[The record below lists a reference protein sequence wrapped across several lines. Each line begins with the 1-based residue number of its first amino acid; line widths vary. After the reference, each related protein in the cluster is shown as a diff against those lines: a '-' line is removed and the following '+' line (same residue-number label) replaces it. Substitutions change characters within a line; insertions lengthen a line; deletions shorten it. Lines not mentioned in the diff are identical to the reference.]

1 MMENPEFS
9 ACYLVAGINCLK
21 IARSHWVRK
30 YMFLRVCENDMKI
43 RNNDIHKVKYFSCYF
58 MSLSHKKFGLFWCQ
72 IVNYECL
79 TLRPPV
85 FIFWPIFHIM
95 HRWMALKFFVFHRI
109 YCIII
114 KSFFCAVVFFGLGF
128 MVLFQIQHTN
138 KQKVSMTKTV
148 ASV

>member
-21 IARSHWVRK
+21 I
-30 YMFLRVCENDMKI
+30 
-43 RNNDIHKVKYFSCYF
+43 
-58 MSLSHKKFGLFWCQ
+58 
-72 IVNYECL
+72 
-79 TLRPPV
+79 
-85 FIFWPIFHIM
+85 PIFHIM

-109 YCIII
+109 YSIII

>member
-1 MMENPEFS
+1 MIWR
-9 ACYLVAGINCLK
+9 LGIMTSTKSNISQVILCHCLT
-21 IARSHWVRK
+21 
-30 YMFLRVCENDMKI
+30 
-43 RNNDIHKVKYFSCYF
+43 
-58 MSLSHKKFGLFWCQ
+58 SLWFPINLNLYIYIYSYSQQEKHNKFGLFWWQ

-114 KSFFCAVVFFGLGF
+114 KRFFCAVVFFGLGF

>member
-1 MMENPEFS
+1 MFNVKTAGFYFLTDFS
-9 ACYLVAGINCLK
+9 YHAQVDGI
-21 IARSHWVRK
+21 
-30 YMFLRVCENDMKI
+30 
-43 RNNDIHKVKYFSCYF
+43 KV
-58 MSLSHKKFGLFWCQ
+58 
-72 IVNYECL
+72 
-79 TLRPPV
+79 
-85 FIFWPIFHIM
+85 
-95 HRWMALKFFVFHRI
+95 FVFHRI